1 MERAFIVGILNL
13 LISLSVF
20 GQRAYVIDI
29 NKTSL
34 VHMMDNNTETLST
47 DYMPDDI
54 KSISKLVITKKYSYW
69 ISNDT
74 TYLSDT
80 KNQILYKKLPGEESI
95 YIRDDHNP
103 LRSQEGN
110 GYKATQGDF
119 VGNINGQFCRE
130 YIISD
135 NKKHFRS
142 YKCAVAIPYANIFK
156 LPYSPP
162 GFPIQQDIVVTK
174 NGNKTPVRMI
184 FDIEKTIIP
193 NEMAIQI
200 KILENQ
206 IHGLSN
212 TDRCPED
219 TKAFDAMDKK
229 LLRQITKATSA
240 YDVNLKPYPYMLHD
254 IPVLNG
260 NIEKLEIKNGETLV
274 KTILYNDKFH
284 PSHIIT
290 HSGNSYDTLL
300 LDYPLNHEDKIT
312 SFPSN
317 LSKEDND
324 NDYFYYDGVL
334 HILKGKKDGKQYEIQ
349 VDETLKFT
357 TLNTTDITSGLTSK
371 LEYRYN
377 DNQLASIYNLDSE
390 ENDAVL
396 DYYQNGLLRSWQSS
410 EMTFDGLI
418 GRVCYSY
425 TIGETKPG
433 LWESQ
438 VRINWPFKETSV
450 TVLRF
455 DPNYNLVYSSNRNL
469 SDRVKLD
476 EWQYTITYSDAPSD
490 K

>member
-1 MERAFIVGILNL
+1 MERAFIVGLINL
-13 LISLSVF
+13 LISLSIF
-20 GQRAYVIDI
+20 GQRAYLIDI
-29 NKTSL
+29 NRTSL
-34 VHMMDNNTETLST
+34 QVLGTNSETLST
-47 DYMPDDI
+47 DFLPEEL
-54 KSISKLVITKKYSYW
+54 KTISRLVIAKKYSYW
-69 ISNDT
+69 VSNDT
-74 TYLSDT
+74 TYLSDN
-80 KNQILYKKLPGEESI
+80 KNKLLYKKLPGEASI

-103 LRSQEGN
+103 LRSKENTLYQ
-110 GYKATQGDF
+110 AAQGDF

-142 YKCAVAIPYANIFK
+142 YKCAVTIPYANIFK

-174 NGNKTPVRMI
+174 NGNKTPVRMT

-193 NEMAIQI
+193 NDMAIQT

-229 LLRQITKATSA
+229 LLRQITKAISA
-240 YDVNLKPYPYMLHD
+240 YDVNLQPYPNMLHD

-274 KTILYNDKFH
+274 KTILYNDKSH

-290 HSGNSYDTLL
+290 HTGSTNDTLL
-300 LDYPLNHEDKIT
+300 LDYPLNHEDKIA
-312 SFPSN
+312 SFPAS
-317 LSKEDND
+317 LTKEDND
-324 NDYFYYDGVL
+324 KDYVYYDSA
-334 HILKGKKDGKQYEIQ
+334 ISSLKGKKDGKQYKIQ
-349 VDETLKFT
+349 VDETLKFK
-357 TLNTTDITSGLTSK
+357 TLNTTDISSGLTSK

-377 DNQLASIYNLDSE
+377 NNQLASIYNLDTK

-410 EMTFDGLI
+410 EMTFDGLK

-438 VRINWPFKETSV
+438 VRVNWPFKETSV

-455 DPNYNLVYSSNRNL
+455 DPNYNLVYASNRKL
-469 SDRVKLD
+469 SDRVKVD
-476 EWQYTITYSDAPSD
+476 EWQYTITYSDAPSN